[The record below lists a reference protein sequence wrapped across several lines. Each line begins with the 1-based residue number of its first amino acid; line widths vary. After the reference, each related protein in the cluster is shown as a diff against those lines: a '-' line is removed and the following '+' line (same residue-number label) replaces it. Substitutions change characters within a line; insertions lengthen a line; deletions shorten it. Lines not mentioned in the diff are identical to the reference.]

1 MKQTNRMTGQAMV
14 EYLVVSGLAA
24 AALFVP
30 TALTNNLT
38 VPAFLL
44 QSLKQF
50 YQAFTFLIS
59 LS

>member
-1 MKQTNRMTGQAMV
+1 MKHRRRMTGQAMA
-14 EYLVVSGLAA
+14 EYVIVCGLMAVM
-24 AALFVP
+24 LFVP

-38 VPAFLL
+38 IPAFLF
-44 QSLKQF
+44 QNMKQF